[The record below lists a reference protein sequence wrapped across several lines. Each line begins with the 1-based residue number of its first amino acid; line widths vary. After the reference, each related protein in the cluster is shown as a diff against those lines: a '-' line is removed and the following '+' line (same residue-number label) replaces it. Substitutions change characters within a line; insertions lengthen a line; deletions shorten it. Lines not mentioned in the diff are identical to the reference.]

1 MRKYKQTFIPEVLS
15 FPVKTEQELKQAIK
29 SFYKEHIQG
38 QTVVNKDV
46 GIKIRFTSDGLGKMS
61 EARRIGRINAA
72 AVQILMSM
80 LENAEYSNMG
90 QRKTTDKENVLGYL
104 NFKAKVKIDDKT
116 YHFRM
121 AVKLKTDMKAYY
133 NHTVNRYDNW
143 DK

>member
-1 MRKYKQTFIPEVLS
+1 MRKYKQTFIPETQS
-15 FPVKTEQELKQAIK
+15 FPVKTEQELKQSIK
-29 SFYKEHIQG
+29 AFYKQNIQG
-38 QTVVNKDV
+38 QTITNKDV
-46 GIKIRFTSDGLGKMS
+46 GIKIRFTSDGLGKIS

-90 QRKTTDKENVLGYL
+90 QRKPTDKENVLGYL
-104 NFKAKVKIDDKT
+104 NFKAKVKIDGKVC
-116 YHFRM
+116 HFRM

-143 DK
+143 NK

>member
-1 MRKYKQTFIPEVLS
+1 MRKYKQTFVPEALS

-38 QTVVNKDV
+38 QTILNKDV

-61 EARRIGRINAA
+61 EARRIGRVNAA

-90 QRKTTDKENVLGYL
+90 QRKATDKENVLGYL
-104 NFKAKVKIDDKT
+104 NFKAKVKIDDKV

-133 NHTVNRYDNW
+133 NHTVNRYTNW